1 MAPEV
6 IRHEPYSK
14 SADVFSFGMILFELL
29 THQLPFADQP
39 ALQAAVAVALA
50 AARPPLPDRCPPA
63 LARLVSLCWASESSE
78 RPSFTYVADA
88 LVTIRAELAPAEM
101 QWLDDSSGHPVYEK
115 DGAFKA
121 SGDDAFRQLRVTSR
135 GRSEEQLLQLL
146 HKAGEAEMG

>member
-1 MAPEV
+1 
-6 IRHEPYSK
+6 
-14 SADVFSFGMILFELL
+14 
-29 THQLPFADQP
+29 
-39 ALQAAVAVALA
+39 
-50 AARPPLPDRCPPA
+50 
-63 LARLVSLCWASESSE
+63 
-78 RPSFTYVADA
+78 
-88 LVTIRAELAPAEM
+88 M